1 VALSLRGMRI
11 NYGGG
16 KKMPGGGPV
25 ATRREQAQE
34 CFNKLGW
41 LRGLATSVV
50 CTLTMRSF
58 RRVPDRPLRLNRP
71 RMSAPRG
78 RADIPS
84 LSADFS
90 E

>member
-1 VALSLRGMRI
+1 MVAGKRCLVAVRWRLGENKRKSASNRVPYI
-11 NYGGG
+11 NL
-16 KKMPGGGPV
+16 
-25 ATRREQAQE
+25 T
-34 CFNKLGW
+34 FNKLGW